1 MRIGIN
7 ALFFRYPASGS
18 GQYLLHL
25 LKALATLDQRHEY
38 ILLGPRPES
47 PPLALSDHMRYV
59 ATPVPSLLARSENI
73 EKLFWEQMTSP
84 RAARS
89 HGVDLLHIPYF
100 APPLRAS
107 MPVVVTVHDVIPWH
121 LPIYRAG
128 ARIEAYMQLIAYAVR
143 HATLIITVSEHAKR
157 DIVETLKLPSERIRV
172 IYEAAGEEYHP
183 VHDPEQLATARA
195 RYGLAEHQRYVFYL
209 GGLDVRKNVPQLVRA
224 FARVYERLGEPDL
237 RLLISGDP
245 DRQRGPRFSDP
256 RPVAAELG
264 IADKVIVRFVHDE
277 DKPALYSGA
286 GLFVFPSL
294 YEGFGLDPLEAMAC
308 GAPVVCS
315 NRTSLPE
322 VVGDAALCVDPTD
335 LDALADAM
343 YAVLS
348 DMRLEA
354 DLRARSLRRA
364 TQFSW
369 QRTASETLA
378 AYEAALS
385 LERA

>member
-1 MRIGIN
+1 MRIGVN
-7 ALFFRYPASGS
+7 ALFFQYPASGS

-25 LKALATLDQRHEY
+25 LQALAEVDRQNEY
-38 ILLGPRPES
+38 LLFAPRPAS
-47 PPLALSDHMRYV
+47 LPATLAGRMRYEL
-59 ATPVPSLLARSENI
+59 TPVSSLLARSAQI
-73 EKLFWEQMTSP
+73 EKVIWEQLTVA
-84 RAARS
+84 RAAYRQR
-89 HGVDLLHIPYF
+89 VDLLHVPYF
-100 APPLRAS
+100 APPLRS
-107 MPVVVTVHDVIPWH
+107 SVPIVVTVHDVIPWH
-121 LPIYRAG
+121 MPIYRAG
-128 ARIEAYMQLIAYAVR
+128 ARIAAYMRLIEYSVHRAR
-143 HATLIITVSEHAKR
+143 LIITVSEHARR
-157 DIVETLKLPSERIRV
+157 DIASTLKIPEERIRV
-172 IYEAAGEEYHP
+172 IYEAAGAEYRP
-183 VHDPEQLATARA
+183 VRDPAVLAAARA

-224 FARVYERLGEPDL
+224 FARVYRRLGEPDL

-245 DRQRGPRFSDP
+245 DKQKGPRFSDP

-264 IADKVIVRFVHDE
+264 IADKVIVRFVSDA
-277 DKPALYSGA
+277 DKAALYSAA

-322 VVGDAALCVDPTD
+322 VVGNAALCVDPGD
-335 LDALADAM
+335 LDALAEAM

-348 DMRLEA
+348 DMTLEA

-364 TQFSW
+364 TLFSW
-369 QRTASETLA
+369 QKTASETLA

-385 LERA
+385 VEKV